1 MPSNARSFLLIP
13 LVCGVLAGCGDSAEE
28 KATAQVC
35 DGRDDIATQV
45 KELQGLT
52 ITTATASQVN
62 DNLKAIRNDLSQM
75 ADARGDLSDE
85 RRAELDK
92 ANEAFAATFRDTA
105 ENVVKNI
112 SLADASAQLESA
124 FKELAS
130 SYQTTLGKIDCSD

>member
-1 MPSNARSFLLIP
+1 MTPNARSLLLIP

-35 DGRDDIATQV
+35 DARDDIATQV

-52 ITTATASQVN
+52 ITTATTSQVN
-62 DNLKAIRNDLSQM
+62 DAVKSIRGDLSQM

-85 RRAELDK
+85 RRDELDK
-92 ANEAFAATFRDTA
+92 ANEAFVATFRETA
-105 ENVVKNI
+105 ANVVKNI
-112 SLADASAQLESA
+112 SLSDASTQLESA